1 MFTSGQWV
9 VAILFF
15 VAFVMVMIYSYAK
28 DKALHKKYY
37 KGAIWVLVGFI
48 VFILLLFFIK
58 YFIKA

>member
-15 VAFVMVMIYSYAK
+15 IVFVVVMIYSYTK

-37 KGAIWVLVGFI
+37 KGAAWVLVGFI
-48 VFILLLFFIK
+48 TFILLLFLIKVFIK
-58 YFIKA
+58 G